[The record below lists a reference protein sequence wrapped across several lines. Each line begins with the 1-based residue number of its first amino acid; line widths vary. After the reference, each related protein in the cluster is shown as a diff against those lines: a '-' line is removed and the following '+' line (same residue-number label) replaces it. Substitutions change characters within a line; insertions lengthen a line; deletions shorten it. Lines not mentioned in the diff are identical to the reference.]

1 MLLAGILL
9 FAIGIASAFWGYK
22 LRALFRFIPGL
33 WAGALIGGATGFALT
48 MGPIGAVIGAVLF
61 GIICAVISSAS
72 EKTGV
77 FLEFFSYGYAP
88 VLAFVAVSGSIFV
101 AIIPA
106 AIAGA
111 ITGMLGRFVSRM
123 WIIVTTSLVGGLMGG
138 VGLGLVTANPML
150 GFVGGLAMI
159 IGGICV
165 QLNITGVPA
174 KIEAAAQS
182 KGKTA
187 TQPSAPPMPELHP
200 EPRPAPT
207 AATPASGPKFCP
219 NCGKP
224 VSADVKFCPEC
235 GQSLGRN
242 S

>member
-1 MLLAGILL
+1 M
-9 FAIGIASAFWGYK
+9 
-22 LRALFRFIPGL
+22 
-33 WAGALIGGATGFALT
+33 
-48 MGPIGAVIGAVLF
+48 
-61 GIICAVISSAS
+61 
-72 EKTGV
+72 
-77 FLEFFSYGYAP
+77 
-88 VLAFVAVSGSIFV
+88 

-106 AIAGA
+106 VIAGA

-138 VGLGLVTANPML
+138 VGLGFVTANPML
-150 GFVGGLAMI
+150 GIVGGLAMM

-174 KIEAAAQS
+174 KIEAAAQA
-182 KGKTA
+182 KGNA
-187 TQPSAPPMPELHP
+187 APQPSAPPMPELHP